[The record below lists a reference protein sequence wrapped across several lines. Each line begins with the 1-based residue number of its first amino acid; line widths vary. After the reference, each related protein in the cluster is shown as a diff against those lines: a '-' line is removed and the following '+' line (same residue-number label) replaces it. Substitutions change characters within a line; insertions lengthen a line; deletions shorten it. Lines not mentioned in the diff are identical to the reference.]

1 MPPMAT
7 LLEDQFAFRPTGST
21 KVAFIT
27 ILHHVLDKVINTSN
41 KYITIIH
48 SDFAKAFDTIRHEM
62 LAAQFSTMELPDVIY
77 NWLINFLQDRS
88 HATKYRGRA
97 CFNVQ

>member
-1 MPPMAT
+1 MAT

-21 KVAFIT
+21 KAAFIT